1 MNSDEIPLFV
11 RRRPSTAASLSAL
24 LPGLGHLY
32 CGKLARGLGWMV
44 LCVLLMLAAMAVLTV
59 ANSRRGVTVAVWFLG
74 AEVLIWLAGM
84 AGAWQTARRMRDP
97 YRLRDYNRWYV
108 YAALVL
114 MGAFSSAVGM
124 AFVLR
129 DRAIHAFHI
138 PTNSMA
144 PTVNAGDRVLAL
156 KETFLDRNPERGEL
170 IVYRPAFNR
179 RQVYLKRVIGVAG
192 DHVEWSGTGEVRV
205 NGSVLPHV
213 PASTAGDFLET
224 NGSRTYTIRL
234 QNENG
239 SAAGPQASG
248 SLVVPPDQCFVMGD
262 NRPQSQDSR
271 TIGCN
276 SYASLFAEPVAKY
289 GLGFSRLR

>member
-1 MNSDEIPLFV
+1 MNSTPLSV

-32 CGKLARGLGWMV
+32 CGKLARGLSWMV

-59 ANSRRGVTVAVWFLG
+59 ANSRGGVTVAMWLLG
-74 AEVLIWLAGM
+74 TDVLIWLAGM
-84 AGAWQTARRMRDP
+84 AAAWQTARRVSDP
-97 YRLRDYNRWYV
+97 YELRDYNRWYV

-129 DRAIHAFHI
+129 ERAIHAFYI
-138 PTNSMA
+138 PASSMA
-144 PTVNAGDRVLAL
+144 PTVNAGDRILAL
-156 KETFLDRNPERGEL
+156 KETFFDRNPERGEL

-179 RQVYLKRVIGVAG
+179 RQLYLKRVIGVAG
-192 DHVEWSGTGEVRV
+192 DHVEWSETGEIRL
-205 NGSVLPHV
+205 NGSVLPHL
-213 PASTAGDFLET
+213 PAAAAGDFLET

-234 QNENG
+234 QNETNG

-248 SLVVPPDQCFVMGD
+248 SLVVPPDHCFVMGD
-262 NRPQSQDSR
+262 NRMQSQDSR
-271 TIGCN
+271 TTGCI